1 MKYAQE
7 IIELMGA
14 YPGRAFR
21 MREIVK
27 YIAGKKANDKA
38 RKQIRIGVWRVL
50 NQLSESGQIIIQ
62 KRKENGAASRYSWRH

>member
-21 MREIVK
+21 MREIVNS
-27 YIAGKKANDKA
+27 IAGKKASDKA